1 MAEVHNHV
9 NFPEKLTISP
19 LLPRDAY
26 STRDLGD
33 KQQLAFGAE
42 AQREGIET
50 YGIAGRVWEAAYL
63 MTSYIDHP
71 ATWEFDPPLID
82 KHSSGHKRVFLELG
96 SGTGIVAA
104 KIAQVAALPGRD
116 LVIATDLPEVCLLL
130 EKNLLVT
137 PKGDSESANTQ
148 VTLVRPLSWGSYD
161 HAINVVRELKL
172 VNDPIGHEHGCITH
186 IICSDLV
193 YFPELLAPLLRTLLH
208 LTSPPSVSIFEPQ
221 PRVIISYKIRS
232 LSKETPFWS
241 AFGLWFSFEPVIAR
255 KIDANNSLSEWQR
268 FGSDIGVDSDLAFI
282 FVARRR
288 PESLNWTIPSENI
301 DLLGGVGARGTCGK
315 KSDETFE
322 TLLLMGLGE

>member
-1 MAEVHNHV
+1 MTEVHNHV
-9 NFPEKLTISP
+9 NFPEELAIRP
-19 LLPRDAY
+19 LLPPDTY
-26 STRDLGD
+26 STCDFRD
-33 KQQLAFGAE
+33 KHQLAFGAE

-63 MTSYIDHP
+63 LTSYIDHP
-71 ATWEFDPPLID
+71 STWEFDPPLID
-82 KHSSGHKRVFLELG
+82 KQLSGHKRVFLELG

-104 KIAQVAALPGRD
+104 KIAQTAALSGRD
-116 LVIATDLPEVCLLL
+116 LVIATDLPEVCPLL
-130 EKNLLVT
+130 EKNLFVT
-137 PKGDSESANTQ
+137 PKGDSANTQ

-161 HAINVVRELKL
+161 HTINIARELKL
-172 VNDPIGHEHGCITH
+172 VDDPSGHEHGCVTH

-208 LTSPPSVSIFEPQ
+208 LTSPPSVSVFELQ

-241 AFGLWFSFEPVIAR
+241 AFGLWFSFEPVVVRGVGA
-255 KIDANNSLSEWQR
+255 NSLSEWQR
-268 FGSDIGVDSDLAFI
+268 FGSDIGGDGDLAFI

-288 PESLNWTIPSENI
+288 PESLSWTIPSEDV
-301 DLLGGVGARGTCGK
+301 DLLGGVGARGTYNK

-322 TLLLMGLGE
+322 TLLLMDLGE

>member
-1 MAEVHNHV
+1 MTGVHNHV
-9 NFPEKLTISP
+9 NFPEELAIHP

-26 STRDLGD
+26 STCDFWD

-42 AQREGIET
+42 AQQEGIET

-63 MTSYIDHP
+63 MNSYIDHP
-71 ATWEFDPPLID
+71 STWEFDPLMID
-82 KHSSGHKRVFLELG
+82 KHLSGQKRVFLELG

-104 KIAQVAALPGRD
+104 KIAQAAALSGRD
-116 LVIATDLPEVCLLL
+116 LVIATDLPEVCPLL
-130 EKNLLVT
+130 EKNLFVT
-137 PKGDSESANTQ
+137 PKGDSANTQ
-148 VTLVRPLSWGSYD
+148 VTLVRPLSWGDYD
-161 HAINVVRELKL
+161 HAVNIVRELKL
-172 VNDPIGHEHGCITH
+172 VDDPSGHEHGCITH

-208 LTSPPSVSIFEPQ
+208 LTSPPSISTFESQ

-232 LSKETPFWS
+232 ISKETPFWS

-268 FGSDIGVDSDLAFI
+268 FGSDIGGDGDLAFI

-288 PESLNWTIPSENI
+288 PESLNWIIPSGNI
-301 DLLGGVGARGTCGK
+301 DLLGGVGAGGTCDK

>member
-1 MAEVHNHV
+1 MAGVHNHV
-9 NFPEKLTISP
+9 NFPEQLTISP
-19 LLPRDAY
+19 LLPRDTY
-26 STRDLGD
+26 SSCGFWE
-33 KQQLAFGAE
+33 KQQLAFDAE

-50 YGIAGRVWEAAYL
+50 YGIAGRVWKSAYI
-63 MTSYIDHP
+63 MASYIEHP
-71 ATWEFDPPLID
+71 STWEFDPSLID
-82 KHSSGHKRVFLELG
+82 KHLSGHKRIFLELG

-104 KIAQVAALPGRD
+104 KIAQATALSGRD
-116 LVIATDLPEVCLLL
+116 LVIATDLPEVCPLL
-130 EKNLLVT
+130 EKNLLVA
-137 PKGDSESANTQ
+137 PKGDSANTQ

-161 HAINVVRELKL
+161 HAINIVRELKL
-172 VNDPIGHEHGCITH
+172 VDDSSGHEHGCITH
-186 IICSDLV
+186 IICSDVV

-208 LTSPPSVSIFEPQ
+208 LTSPPSISIFESQ

-241 AFGLWFSFEPVIAR
+241 AFGLWFSFEPVVVR

-268 FGSDIGVDSDLAFI
+268 FGSDMEGDGDLAFI

-288 PESLNWTIPSENI
+288 LESFNWTIPLENI

-322 TLLLMGLGE
+322 TLLLMGLGQ

>member
-1 MAEVHNHV
+1 MTGVHNRV
-9 NFPEKLTISP
+9 NFPEELAIHP
-19 LLPRDAY
+19 LLPRDTY
-26 STRDLGD
+26 LTCKN
-33 KQQLAFGAE
+33 KQQLAFGLE

-63 MTSYIDHP
+63 MNSYIDHP
-71 ATWEFDPPLID
+71 STWEFDPPLID
-82 KHSSGHKRVFLELG
+82 KHLAGHKRVFLELG

-104 KIAQVAALPGRD
+104 KIAQAVALSGRD
-116 LVIATDLPEVCLLL
+116 LVIATDLPEVCPLL
-130 EKNLLVT
+130 EKNLFVT
-137 PKGDSESANTQ
+137 PQGDSANTQ

-161 HAINVVRELKL
+161 HAINIARELKL
-172 VNDPIGHEHGCITH
+172 VDDPSGHEHGCVTH

-208 LTSPPSVSIFEPQ
+208 LTSPPSISIFELQ

-232 LSKETPFWS
+232 LPKETPFWS
-241 AFGLWFSFEPVIAR
+241 VFGLWFSFEPVIAR
-255 KIDANNSLSEWQR
+255 RIDANSLSEWQR
-268 FGSDIGVDSDLAFI
+268 FGSDLGGDGDLAFI

-288 PESLNWTIPSENI
+288 PESLNWTIPSEDV
-301 DLLGGVGARGTCGK
+301 DLLGGVGARGTCSK

>member
-1 MAEVHNHV
+1 
-9 NFPEKLTISP
+9 
-19 LLPRDAY
+19 
-26 STRDLGD
+26 
-33 KQQLAFGAE
+33 
-42 AQREGIET
+42 
-50 YGIAGRVWEAAYL
+50 

-71 ATWEFDPPLID
+71 STWEFDPPLID
-82 KHSSGHKRVFLELG
+82 KHLAAHKQVFLELG

-104 KIAQVAALPGRD
+104 KLAQAVASSGRD
-116 LVIATDLPEVCLLL
+116 VVIATDLPEVCPLL
-130 EKNLLVT
+130 EKNLFVT
-137 PKGDSESANTQ
+137 PQGDSANTQ
-148 VTLVRPLSWGSYD
+148 ATLVRPLSWGSYD
-161 HAINVVRELKL
+161 HAIDIVQELKF
-172 VNDPIGHEHGCITH
+172 VDDTSGHEHGCVTH

-208 LTSPPSVSIFEPQ
+208 LTSPPSISIFELQ

-255 KIDANNSLSEWQR
+255 RIDANSLSEWQR
-268 FGSDIGVDSDLAFI
+268 FGSDLGGDGDLAFI

-288 PESLNWTIPSENI
+288 PESLNWTIPSEDV
-301 DLLGGVGARGTCGK
+301 DLLGGVGARGTCSK

>member
-1 MAEVHNHV
+1 MYNHV
-9 NFPEKLTISP
+9 NFPEELAISP
-19 LLPRDAY
+19 LLPHDTY
-26 STRDLGD
+26 STCDFGD

-63 MTSYIDHP
+63 VTSYIDHP
-71 ATWEFDPPLID
+71 PTWEFDPPLID
-82 KHSSGHKRVFLELG
+82 KHLSGHKQVFLELG

-104 KIAQVAALPGRD
+104 KIAQAAALSGRD
-116 LVIATDLPEVCLLL
+116 LVIATDLPEVCPLL
-130 EKNLLVT
+130 EKNLFVT

-148 VTLVRPLSWGSYD
+148 VTLVRPLSWGNYD
-161 HAINVVRELKL
+161 HVINIARELKL
-172 VNDPIGHEHGCITH
+172 VDDPSGHEHGCITH

-208 LTSPPSVSIFEPQ
+208 LTSPPSVSLFELQ
-221 PRVIISYKIRS
+221 PRVIISYKVRS
-232 LSKETPFWS
+232 FSKEIPFWS
-241 AFGLWFSFEPVIAR
+241 AFGLWFSFEPIVAR
-255 KIDANNSLSEWQR
+255 KIDANSSLSDWQR
-268 FGSDIGVDSDLAFI
+268 FGSDIGGDGDLAFI

-301 DLLGGVGARGTCGK
+301 DLLGGVGARGTSGK

>member
-1 MAEVHNHV
+1 MR
-9 NFPEKLTISP
+9 FW
-19 LLPRDAY
+19 
-26 STRDLGD
+26 D

-50 YGIAGRVWEAAYL
+50 YGIAGRVWESAYL
-63 MTSYIDHP
+63 VTSYIDHP
-71 ATWEFDPPLID
+71 STWEFDPPLID
-82 KHSSGHKRVFLELG
+82 KHLSGHKRIFLELG

-104 KIAQVAALPGRD
+104 KIAQAAALSGRD
-116 LVIATDLPEVCLLL
+116 LVIATDLPEVCPLL
-130 EKNLLVT
+130 EKNLL
-137 PKGDSESANTQ
+137 DSTNTQ

-161 HAINVVRELKL
+161 HAINIVRELKL
-172 VNDPIGHEHGCITH
+172 VDDSSGHEHGCITH
-186 IICSDLV
+186 IICSDVV

-208 LTSPPSVSIFEPQ
+208 LTSPPSISIFELQ

-241 AFGLWFSFEPVIAR
+241 AFGLWFSFEPVVVR

-268 FGSDIGVDSDLAFI
+268 FGSDMGGDGDLAFI

-288 PESLNWTIPSENI
+288 LESLNWTIPSENI

-322 TLLLMGLGE
+322 TLLLMGLGQ